1 MGLGVGIRISLGVRE
16 DFLSCANLKD
26 KPKLGRKGS
35 PKQRQRGENRTFFQ
49 KRERRWG
56 SWNPEDKGK
65 VM

>member
-16 DFLSCANLKD
+16 DFLACANLKD
-26 KPKLGRKGS
+26 KPKLGRQGS
-35 PKQRQRGENRTFFQ
+35 PKQRLGGENRTFFQ
-49 KRERRWG
+49 KRERRRG